1 MPEPIEPIRIAH
13 FSDILCIWAY
23 VGEIRLTELKETFP
37 TQVAF
42 EYHFVEI
49 FGNQDKLIKRWQE
62 RGGLAAYNKH
72 VLSVAAKFDHIEV
85 HPDIWTTEIP
95 ASSTA
100 CHLFLH
106 AIKLLE
112 QKSVIDPAAN
122 LYAQAIWRCRE
133 AFFRDLANISQRSVL
148 LEIAEDLKL
157 PIAAIETEINSGAAF
172 AQLVQNLDHVKDY
185 GVSVSPTLIFN
196 EGRQRLS
203 GNVGYRVIQANI
215 QELLHNP
222 PDELSWC

>member
-1 MPEPIEPIRIAH
+1 MTESIRIEY

-23 VGEIRLTELKETFP
+23 AGDIRLTHLQENFP
-37 TQVAF
+37 TQVVID
-42 EYHFVEI
+42 YHFVEI
-49 FGNQDKLIKRWQE
+49 FGNTQEKLSKRWQD
-62 RGGLAAYNKH
+62 RGGLVAYGQH
-72 VLSVAAKFDHIEV
+72 VLSVAAKFEHIQV
-85 HPDIWTTEIP
+85 HPEIWTKNIP
-95 ASSTA
+95 PSSTA

-112 QKSVIDPAAN
+112 NKALIDPTAN

-133 AFFRDLANISQRSVL
+133 AFFKNLANISQRAVL
-148 LEIAEDLKL
+148 LSIAEDLKL
-157 PIAAIETEINSGAAF
+157 PIAAIEAEINAGAAY
-172 AQLVQNLDHVKDY
+172 AQLTENLDRVKTY

-222 PDELSWC
+222 PGELSWC

>member
-1 MPEPIEPIRIAH
+1 MTEPIRIAH

-23 VGEIRLTELKETFP
+23 IGQIRLTQLQETFP
-37 TQVAF
+37 TQVVF
-42 EYHFVEI
+42 DYHFVEI
-49 FGNQDKLIKRWQE
+49 FGNTQEKLTKRWQA
-62 RGGLAAYNKH
+62 RGGLAAYNQH
-72 VLSVAAKFDHIEV
+72 VLSVAAKFDHIQV
-85 HPDIWTTEIP
+85 HPEIWTKDIP
-95 ASSTA
+95 PSSTA

-112 QKSVIDPAAN
+112 QNALIDSAKN

-133 AFFRDLANISQRSVL
+133 AFFIDLANISQRSVL
-148 LEIAEDLKL
+148 LAIAEDLKL
-157 PIAAIETEINSGAAF
+157 PIAAIESEINSGAAF
-172 AQLVQNLDHVKDY
+172 AQLVENLDRVKDY

-203 GNVGYRVIQANI
+203 GNVGYRVIQANV

-222 PDELSWC
+222 PGELSWC